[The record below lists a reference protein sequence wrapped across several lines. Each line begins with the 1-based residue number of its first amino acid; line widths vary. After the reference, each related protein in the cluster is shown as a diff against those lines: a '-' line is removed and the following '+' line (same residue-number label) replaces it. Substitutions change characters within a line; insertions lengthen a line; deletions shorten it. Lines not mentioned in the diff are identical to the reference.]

1 MARDMKGMPSTP
13 EGRRL
18 NRKHLMTLFVPWAI
32 LTIIMEPLIWFVL
45 QPHIP
50 PGGMTDSANGLRFDA
65 TVVTMTGGPVVL
77 GVLEYFA
84 YALMVWRVPR
94 GAPLEDGP
102 PIRSNIGVQAAW
114 IAITSTIVMAMFV
127 FGTYELVV
135 PAGSGGGEGP
145 TPIWTPASHKILP
158 IQVIGQQWRWTY
170 RYPTFGGFETDA
182 LVIPNNTEIA
192 FHVTSL
198 DVIHD
203 FWAYQ
208 LGVKADANPQ
218 VDNVAFTKTQQTGR
232 FVVRCDEL
240 CGVWHGAMYNYG
252 QVVTPSQFMSWAT
265 SNETKLAAMTK
276 TLPPVNYAGYTPSA
290 NGAAGGYYPTLD
302 PFSSVEET
310 PTPNGKA
317 IEDVGAGARTNPSH
331 RAGSGSST
339 IKTPTGT
346 FKKPTTPP
354 VSNTKAG

>member
-1 MARDMKGMPSTP
+1 MKGMPSTP

-18 NRKHLMTLFVPWAI
+18 NRKHLTRLVIPWAI
-32 LTIIMEPLIWFVL
+32 LVIIIEPFIWFVL
-45 QPHIP
+45 RNHLP
-50 PGGMTDSANGLRFDA
+50 PGHMTDSATGIQFDEA
-65 TVVTMTGGPVVL
+65 VVTMTGSPIVL
-77 GVLEYFA
+77 GVLMYFG
-84 YALMVWRVPR
+84 YAVTVWRVPR
-94 GAPLEDGP
+94 NAPLEDGP
-102 PIRSNIGVQAAW
+102 PIRSNIAVQAAW
-114 IAITSTIVMAMFV
+114 IAITSTIVMSMFV

-145 TPIWTPASHKILP
+145 TPIWTPATHKILP

-218 VDNVAFTKTQQTGR
+218 VDNVAFTKTQHTGR

-252 QVVTPSQFMSWAT
+252 QVVTPSQFMAWAT
-265 SNETKLAAMTK
+265 STEKKLAPMTK

-290 NGAAGGYYPTLD
+290 NGAAGGYYPAID
-302 PFSSVEET
+302 PFSKVEET
-310 PTPNGKA
+310 AVPNGKA
-317 IEDVGAGARTNPSH
+317 VEDTSALRRTNPSQ
-331 RAGSGSST
+331 RAGAGST
-339 IKTPTGT
+339 TTKTPTGT
-346 FKKPTTPP
+346 IKKPTTPP
-354 VSNTKAG
+354 VTNTSGKVG